1 MPLFKFAKDFKSYA
15 LIFFLLTLFSCGSA
29 IKTLVGFKNPK
40 VETKESLLSY
50 LSEVKENETTY
61 FLKADKIGDSATVY
75 RNFLFGF
82 NSDLFMFSKNGQKYC
97 YLGTEECSGVQ
108 MTSAFK
114 NFEENYAPC
123 TNDSTTT
130 LSSFVNKL
138 VDKNGKPLNS
148 NDLPSAEYY
157 IFQSWN
163 KYSTSSKRLKE
174 DINWL
179 YDLKRNSTIPIEI
192 ILVNTDLLEEWGL
205 EKNGEL
211 SVKFKKEGKTIDMTF
226 GKLPLKKQHNE

>member
-1 MPLFKFAKDFKSYA
+1 MSLLKFFKDFKI
-15 LIFFLLTLFSCGSA
+15 LVFILFLFTLFSCGSA

-40 VETKESLLSY
+40 VETKASLLRY
-50 LSEVKENETTY
+50 LSEVKENEITY
-61 FLKADKIGDSATVY
+61 FLKADKIGDSTTIY

-108 MTSAFK
+108 MTNAFK
-114 NFEENYAPC
+114 NFDKNYAPC
-123 TNDSTTT
+123 TNDSTTI
-130 LSSFVNKL
+130 LSSLVNKL
-138 VDKNGKPLNS
+138 VDKNGKTLNI

-163 KYSTSSKRLKE
+163 KYSSSTKRLKE

-179 YDLKRNSTIPIEI
+179 YDLKKNSTIPIEI
-192 ILVNTDLLEEWGL
+192 VLVNTDLLEDWGL

-211 SVKFKKEGKTIDMTF
+211 PVKFKKEGKTIDMTF
-226 GKLPLKKQHNE
+226 GKLPLKK

>member
-1 MPLFKFAKDFKSYA
+1 MSLLKFVKDFKI
-15 LIFFLLTLFSCGSA
+15 LLFILFLLTLFSCGSA

-40 VETKESLLSY
+40 VETKASLLSY
-50 LSEVKENETTY
+50 LSDVKENETTY
-61 FLKADKIGDSATVY
+61 FLKADKIGDSITVY

-114 NFEENYAPC
+114 NFNENYAPC
-123 TNDSTTT
+123 TNDSATI
-130 LSSFVNKL
+130 LSSLVNKL
-138 VDKNGKPLNS
+138 VDKNGKPLNI

-163 KYSTSSKRLKE
+163 KYSSSTKRLKE
-174 DINWL
+174 DIKWL
-179 YDLKRNSTIPIEI
+179 YDLKKKSTIPIEI
-192 ILVNTDLLEEWGL
+192 VLVNTDLLEDWGL

-211 SVKFKKEGKTIDMTF
+211 PVKFKKEGKTIDVTF
-226 GKLPLKKQHNE
+226 GKLPLKK

>member
-1 MPLFKFAKDFKSYA
+1 MSLLKFVKDFKI
-15 LIFFLLTLFSCGSA
+15 LLFILFLLTLFSCGSA

-40 VETKESLLSY
+40 VETKASLLSY
-50 LSEVKENETTY
+50 LSDVKENETTY
-61 FLKADKIGDSATVY
+61 FLKADKIGDSIIVY

-82 NSDLFMFSKNGQKYC
+82 NSDLFMFSKNGQKHC

-114 NFEENYAPC
+114 NFDENYAPC
-123 TNDSTTT
+123 TNDSTTI
-130 LSSFVNKL
+130 LSSLVNKL
-138 VDKNGKPLNS
+138 VDKNGKPLNI

-163 KYSTSSKRLKE
+163 KYSSSTKRLKE

-179 YDLKRNSTIPIEI
+179 YDLKKNSTIPIEI
-192 ILVNTDLLEEWGL
+192 VLVNTDLLEDWGL

-211 SVKFKKEGKTIDMTF
+211 PVKFKKEGKTIDVTF
-226 GKLPLKKQHNE
+226 GKLPLKK

>member
-1 MPLFKFAKDFKSYA
+1 MPIFKFAKDFKSYA
-15 LIFFLLTLFSCGSA
+15 FILFLLILFSCGSA

-82 NSDLFMFSKNGQKYC
+82 NSDLFMFSKSGQKYC

-114 NFEENYAPC
+114 NFDENYAPC
-123 TNDSTTT
+123 NNDSTTT
-130 LSSFVNKL
+130 LSFLVNKL
-138 VDKNGKPLNS
+138 VDKNGKALKS
-148 NDLPSAEYY
+148 TDLPPAEYY

-163 KYSTSSKRLKE
+163 KYSSSSKRLKE

-179 YDLKRNSTIPIEI
+179 YDLKKNSTIPIEI
-192 ILVNTDLLEEWGL
+192 ILVNTDLLEEWG
-205 EKNGEL
+205 
-211 SVKFKKEGKTIDMTF
+211 F
-226 GKLPLKKQHNE
+226 GKKRRITC

>member
-1 MPLFKFAKDFKSYA
+1 MSLLKFVKDFKI
-15 LIFFLLTLFSCGSA
+15 LLFILFLLTLFSCGSA

-40 VETKESLLSY
+40 VETKASLLSY
-50 LSEVKENETTY
+50 LSDVKENETTY
-61 FLKADKIGDSATVY
+61 FLKADKIGDSITVY

-114 NFEENYAPC
+114 NFNENYAPC
-123 TNDSTTT
+123 TNDSATI
-130 LSSFVNKL
+130 LSSLVNKL
-138 VDKNGKPLNS
+138 VDKNGKPFNI

-163 KYSTSSKRLKE
+163 KYSSSTKRLKE
-174 DINWL
+174 DIKWL
-179 YDLKRNSTIPIEI
+179 YDLKKKSTIPIEI
-192 ILVNTDLLEEWGL
+192 VLVNTDLLEDWGL

-211 SVKFKKEGKTIDMTF
+211 PVKFKKEGKTIDVTF
-226 GKLPLKKQHNE
+226 GKLPLKK

>member
-1 MPLFKFAKDFKSYA
+1 MSLLKFVKDFKI
-15 LIFFLLTLFSCGSA
+15 LLFILFLLTLFSCGSA

-40 VETKESLLSY
+40 VETKASLLSY
-50 LSEVKENETTY
+50 LSDVKENETTY
-61 FLKADKIGDSATVY
+61 FLKADKIGDSMTVY

-114 NFEENYAPC
+114 NFNENYAPC
-123 TNDSTTT
+123 TNDSATI
-130 LSSFVNKL
+130 LSSLVNKL
-138 VDKNGKPLNS
+138 VDKNGKPFNI

-163 KYSTSSKRLKE
+163 KYSSSTKRLKE
-174 DINWL
+174 DIKWL
-179 YDLKRNSTIPIEI
+179 YDLKKKSTIPIEI
-192 ILVNTDLLEEWGL
+192 VLVNTDLLEDWGL

-211 SVKFKKEGKTIDMTF
+211 PVKFKKEGKTIDVTF
-226 GKLPLKKQHNE
+226 GKLPLKK

>member
-1 MPLFKFAKDFKSYA
+1 MPLFKFTKDFKSYA
-15 LIFFLLTLFSCGSA
+15 YILFLLTLFSCGSA

-40 VETKESLLSY
+40 VETKASLLSY
-50 LSEVKENETTY
+50 LSEVKENETSY

-82 NSDLFMFSKNGQKYC
+82 NSDIFMFSKNGQKFC
-97 YLGTEECSGVQ
+97 YQGTEECSGIQ
-108 MTSAFK
+108 MTNAFK
-114 NFEENYAPC
+114 NFNENYAPC
-123 TNDSTTT
+123 VNDSETT
-130 LSSFVNKL
+130 LSTLINKL
-138 VDKNGKPLNS
+138 VDINGKALNI

-163 KYSTSSKRLKE
+163 KYSSSTKRLKE

-179 YDLKRNSTIPIEI
+179 YDLKKNSTIPIEI
-192 ILVNTDLLEEWGL
+192 VLVNTDLLEDWGL

-211 SVKFKKEGKTIDMTF
+211 PVKFKKEEKTIDVTF
-226 GKLPLKKQHNE
+226 GKLPLKK

>member
-1 MPLFKFAKDFKSYA
+1 MSLLKFAKDFKIPVFI
-15 LIFFLLTLFSCGSA
+15 LFLFALFSCGSA

-40 VETKESLLSY
+40 VETKASLLSY

-61 FLKADKIGDSATVY
+61 FLKADKIGDSTTIY

-82 NSDLFMFSKNGQKYC
+82 NSDLLMFSKNGQKYC
-97 YLGTEECSGVQ
+97 YLGTEECSGAQ
-108 MTSAFK
+108 MTKAFN

-130 LSSFVNKL
+130 LSSLLDKL
-138 VDKNGKPLNS
+138 VDKSGKRIN
-148 NDLPSAEYY
+148 NKDLPVAEYY

-163 KYSTSSKRLKE
+163 KYSSSTKRLKE

-179 YDLKRNSTIPIEI
+179 YDLKKNSTIPIEI
-192 ILVNTDLLEEWGL
+192 VLVNTDLLEDWGL

-211 SVKFKKEGKTIDMTF
+211 PVKFKKEGKTIDVTF
-226 GKLPLKKQHNE
+226 GKLPLKK